1 MSAVTAE
8 AAVSA
13 ETAVL
18 ELRDLVAGY
27 GDAEVLRAINM
38 TVRERSIVTLLG
50 PNGAGKTTVMRVVSG
65 TLRASGGNVLVRDGD
80 VTGLSPQQRSRHG
93 VCLIPEGRGIF
104 RSLSVRDNLELFR
117 PAWLRPAGLDHV
129 TEIFPILGDRLGQ
142 TAGTLSGGEQQMLA
156 LARAFLCE
164 PSIVLVDEVS
174 MGLAPKLVDQI
185 FEILV
190 AIANEG
196 VSVLLVEQY
205 VSRALELADYAYV
218 LSRGQIVLEGTTD
231 EVRYADV
238 ASSYLA

>member
-1 MSAVTAE
+1 VLHDVTIS
-8 AAVSA
+8 VPPSS
-13 ETAVL
+13 V
-18 ELRDLVAGY
+18 VA
-27 GDAEVLRAINM
+27 
-38 TVRERSIVTLLG
+38 LLG
-50 PNGAGKTTVMRVVSG
+50 PNGAGKTTTLRVAAGLLKPASG
-65 TLRASGGNVLVRDGD
+65 TVVICGNDASKAAPFRRAR
-80 VTGLSPQQRSRHG
+80 QG

-104 RSLSVRDNLELFR
+104 RSLSVRDNLELFTPSWVR
-117 PAWLRPAGLDHV
+117 DASIERV
-129 TEIFPILGDRLGQ
+129 VEIFPILGQRLGQ

-156 LARAFLCE
+156 LARAVLCE

-190 AIANEG
+190 AIAAEG

-218 LSRGQIVLEGTTD
+218 LGRGEIVLEGTTD

-238 ASSYLA
+238 ASRYLA

>member
-1 MSAVTAE
+1 MTAGSGNGAE
-8 AAVSA
+8 AALALHDV
-13 ETAVL
+13 T
-18 ELRDLVAGY
+18 AGY
-27 GDAEVLRAINM
+27 GEADVLHGINI
-38 TVRERSIVTLLG
+38 TVAQRSIVTLLG

-65 TLRASGGNVLVRDGD
+65 MLKATRGRVLVGSQD
-80 VTGLSPQQRSRHG
+80 VTSRSPQQRSRRG

-104 RSLSVRDNLELFR
+104 RSLSVRDNLELFTPSWVR
-117 PAWLRPAGLDHV
+117 DASIERV
-129 TEIFPILGDRLGQ
+129 VEIFPILGQRLGQ

-156 LARAFLCE
+156 LARAVLCE

-190 AIANEG
+190 AIAAEG

-218 LSRGQIVLEGTTD
+218 LGRGEIVLEGTTD

-238 ASSYLA
+238 ASRYLA

>member
-1 MSAVTAE
+1 
-8 AAVSA
+8 
-13 ETAVL
+13 
-18 ELRDLVAGY
+18 
-27 GDAEVLRAINM
+27 
-38 TVRERSIVTLLG
+38 
-50 PNGAGKTTVMRVVSG
+50 
-65 TLRASGGNVLVRDGD
+65 
-80 VTGLSPQQRSRHG
+80 
-93 VCLIPEGRGIF
+93 
-104 RSLSVRDNLELFR
+104 VRDNLELFR

-129 TEIFPILGDRLGQ
+129 TEVFPILGDRLNQ

-231 EVRYADV
+231 EVKYADV

>member
-1 MSAVTAE
+1 MSAL
-8 AAVSA
+8 AAPVSA
-13 ETAVL
+13 DTAVL

-27 GDAEVLRAINM
+27 GDAEVLHAINI

-65 TLRASGGNVLVRDGD
+65 TLRPSSGQVRVRAAD
-80 VTGLSPQQRSRHG
+80 VTALSPQQRSRRG

-104 RSLSVRDNLELFR
+104 RSLTVRDNLELFR
-117 PAWLRPAGLDHV
+117 PAWVHPAGLDHV
-129 TEIFPILGDRLGQ
+129 TEVFPILGDRLNQ

-190 AIANEG
+190 AIANHG

-205 VSRALELADYAYV
+205 VSRALELADHAYV

>member
-1 MSAVTAE
+1 MLKAT
-8 AAVSA
+8 
-13 ETAVL
+13 
-18 ELRDLVAGY
+18 RG
-27 GDAEVLRAINM
+27 R
-38 TVRERSIVTLLG
+38 
-50 PNGAGKTTVMRVVSG
+50 
-65 TLRASGGNVLVRDGD
+65 VLVGSQD
-80 VTGLSPQQRSRHG
+80 VTSRSPQQRSRRG

-104 RSLSVRDNLELFR
+104 RSLSVRDNLELFTPSWVR
-117 PAWLRPAGLDHV
+117 DASIERV
-129 TEIFPILGDRLGQ
+129 VEIFPILGQRLGQ

-156 LARAFLCE
+156 LARAVLCE

-190 AIANEG
+190 AIAAEG

-218 LSRGQIVLEGTTD
+218 LGRGEIVLEGTTD

-238 ASSYLA
+238 ASRYLA

>member
-1 MSAVTAE
+1 MTAGSGNG
-8 AAVSA
+8 AAA
-13 ETAVL
+13 AL
-18 ELRDLVAGY
+18 ELHDVCAGY
-27 GDAEVLRAINM
+27 GEADVLHGINI
-38 TVRERSIVTLLG
+38 TVAERSIVTLLG

-65 TLRASGGNVLVRDGD
+65 MLRATRGRVLVGSHD
-80 VTGLSPQQRSRHG
+80 VTSRSPQQRSRRG

-104 RSLSVRDNLELFR
+104 RSLSVRDNLELFAPSWVR
-117 PAWLRPAGLDHV
+117 DASIERV
-129 TEIFPILGDRLGQ
+129 VEIFPILGQRLGQ

-156 LARAFLCE
+156 LARAVLCE

-190 AIANEG
+190 AIAGGG

-218 LSRGQIVLEGTTD
+218 LGRGEIVLEGTTD

-238 ASSYLA
+238 ASRYLA